1 MTNYSELFL
10 IINGILLA
18 ILGFFAKSL
27 IKRFDDTTSSL
38 IQLDKSVSLL
48 AEKLDNNRREMDH
61 FDERINI
68 IDREIISLRQSR
80 HDIINEINKV
90 VLRCDLTHNEKE

>member
-48 AEKLDNNRREMDH
+48 AEKLDNNRRELDH